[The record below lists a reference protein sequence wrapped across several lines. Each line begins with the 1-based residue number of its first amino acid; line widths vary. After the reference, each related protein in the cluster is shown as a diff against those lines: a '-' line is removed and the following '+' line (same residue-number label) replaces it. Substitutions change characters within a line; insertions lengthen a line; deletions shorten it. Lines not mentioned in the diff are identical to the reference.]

1 MRRLLM
7 LFVVLLSGSVMATD
21 TEIPVTSPDSSVV
34 CTVSLSHGRLYY
46 AVTVDDRPVLRPSE
60 LGFRFLM
67 ARPFVDSL
75 EITGI
80 HRESIDTTW
89 TAVWG
94 PSKTIRDQ
102 GDELAVRV
110 RETVPPYR
118 PLILTVR
125 AYDDGVAFRYTFPQH
140 PEWERFQITSEET
153 RFRFAGDP
161 EAWWIPSDYDSY
173 EYLYNHTRLSEIDS
187 ANTPVTF
194 KTTDGLYLSLHEAA
208 LTDYAGMTLTSRG
221 QDPLTLKAKLVPWPD
236 GTKVKARAP
245 FQTPW
250 RTLHIAREAGDLIT
264 SNLIVNLNEPCRIR
278 DTSWITPM
286 TYMGI
291 WWELHIDKSTWK
303 PGPDHGATTENT
315 LRYMEVAAEHN
326 IGGVL
331 VEGWNRGWEGW
342 GRGGS
347 FDFLEPYDDFDIK
360 AITDY
365 GRKKGVALIGHHE
378 TGADVLNYEK
388 QMEAAFQYYRDH
400 GVPAVKTGYVGDIRP
415 EGQHHHGQWMVNHY
429 RRVVETAARH
439 RIMLDVHE
447 PVKPTGIRRT
457 WPNMMTC
464 EGVRGMEYNAWSS
477 GNPPEHSLIVP
488 FTRMLAGPL
497 DYTPG
502 IFNVTF
508 DEYRPDNRVYTT
520 RAKQLAL
527 MVVLYSPLQMAAD
540 LPEHYDGV
548 PEFQFIHD
556 LPADWDDVRVIDS
569 EIGEHLTLA
578 RRHHDD
584 WYVGSLTDASP
595 RTLELPLDFLP
606 SNLSYRA
613 EIYADAPDAHWDTR
627 PMALVIR
634 TRTVTSGDTLSLE
647 LAPGG
652 GQAIRLTPE
661 VMP

>member
-1 MRRLLM
+1 MKRLLM
-7 LFVVLLSGSVMATD
+7 LFVVLLSVPVLATE
-21 TEIPVTSPDSSVV
+21 TGIPVASPDSSIV

-46 AVTVDDRPVLRPSE
+46 DVTVDDRPVLRPSE
-60 LGFRFLM
+60 LGFRFRRG
-67 ARPFVDSL
+67 RPFVDSL
-75 EITGI
+75 EVTGI

-94 PSKTIRDQ
+94 ASKTIRDH
-102 GDELAVRV
+102 GNELAVRV

-125 AYDDGVAFRYTFPQH
+125 ACNDGVAFRYIFPRH

-153 RFRFAGDP
+153 RFRFNGDP
-161 EAWWIPSDYDSY
+161 EAWWIPGDYDSY
-173 EYLYNHTRLSEIDS
+173 EYLYNHTRLSGIDS

-208 LTDYAGMTLTSRG
+208 LTDYAGMTLTTRD
-221 QDPLTLKAKLVPWPD
+221 QDPLTLKTKLVPWPD
-236 GTKVKARAP
+236 GTKVKAEAP

-250 RTLHIAREAGDLIT
+250 RTLQIARQAGDLIT
-264 SNLIVNLNEPCRIR
+264 SNLIINLNEPCRIR

-291 WWELHIDKSTWK
+291 WWELHIDKSTWHA
-303 PGPDHGATTENT
+303 GPDHGATTENT
-315 LRYMEVAAEHN
+315 LRYMDFAAEHN

-331 VEGWNRGWEGW
+331 VEGWNRGWEDW
-342 GRGGS
+342 GRGGR
-347 FDFLEPYDDFDIK
+347 FDFLEPYDDLHIK
-360 AITDY
+360 TITDY
-365 GRKKGVALIGHHE
+365 GREKGVALIGHHE

-415 EGQHHHGQWMVNHY
+415 QGQHHHGQWMVNHY

-439 RIMLDVHE
+439 RILLDVHE
-447 PVKPTGIRRT
+447 PIKPTGIRRT
-457 WPNMMTC
+457 WPNMMTR
-464 EGVRGMEYNAWSS
+464 EGVRGMEYNAWSP
-477 GNPPEHSLIVP
+477 GNPPEHTLIVP
-488 FTRMLAGPL
+488 FTRMLAGPV

-502 IFNVTF
+502 IFNITL
-508 DEYRPDNRVYTT
+508 DPYRPDNRVYTT

-556 LPADWDDVRVIDS
+556 LPADWDDVTVIDG

-584 WYVGSLTDASP
+584 WYVGSLTNASA
-595 RTLELPLDFLP
+595 RTLELPLDFL
-606 SNLSYRA
+606 STDRSYTA
-613 EIYADAPDAHWDTR
+613 EIYADAPDAHWDR
-627 PMALVIR
+627 NPMAVVIR
-634 TRTVTSGDTLSLE
+634 SRTVTSGDTLRLE

-661 VMP
+661 VTP